1 MNKFISNCDNKAIKL
16 YSSCKNRRFR
26 KGDGGVFT
34 LVLGAAIGTLV
45 LIGFYLVA
53 KDGLSSWGESFKAM
67 VTL

>member
-1 MNKFISNCDNKAIKL
+1 MNKFISNCENKAIQLHNCLSTRKF
-16 YSSCKNRRFR
+16 RR
-26 KGDGGVFT
+26 GDGGVFT

-53 KDGLSSWGESFKAM
+53 KDGLSAWGESFKAM

>member
-1 MNKFISNCDNKAIKL
+1 MNKFISACENKALQLHNSLSARK
-16 YSSCKNRRFR
+16 FR

-34 LVLGAAIGTLV
+34 LVVGAAIGTLV

-53 KDGLSSWGESFKAM
+53 KEGLSTWGDSFKSL